1 MRLALFDFDGTLTT
15 RDSFLPFLRQVV
27 GTRHFLAG
35 MAATSGPL
43 LAYAAGLMA
52 NDRAKERVIRHF
64 LGGRSLED
72 LQVHGQVFASGGLN
86 GLLRTSTLK
95 RLHAHVRA
103 GDECVLVSASLDL
116 YLAPWAIQ
124 QGFSA
129 VLCSSLD
136 TDDQQRITGALTP
149 RNCFGPEK
157 VRRIRHWLA
166 GREPTHI
173 TAYGDSRGDRDMLAM
188 ADTAHWITG

>member
-1 MRLALFDFDGTLTT
+1 MQLALFDFDGTLTT

-27 GTRHFLAG
+27 GTPRFLSG
-35 MAATSGPL
+35 LAATSGPL
-43 LAYAAGLMA
+43 LAYATGLMP

-86 GLLRTSTLK
+86 GLLRPSTLK
-95 RLHAHVRA
+95 RLHAHVQA
-103 GDECVLVSASLDL
+103 GDDCVLVSASLDL
-116 YLAPWAIQ
+116 YLAPWASQ
-124 QGFSA
+124 HGFSA
-129 VLCSSLD
+129 VLCSSLE

-149 RNCFGPEK
+149 RNCFGEEK
-157 VRRIRHWLA
+157 VRRIQHWLA

-173 TAYGDSRGDRDMLAM
+173 TAYGDSRGDRDMLAL
-188 ADTAHWITG
+188 ADTAHWIKG